1 MARVADRESSQI
13 GDAGV
18 GSPIVV
24 GHGWREGSSSL
35 RSMSFTVCGANGDGD
50 GLLRG
55 GQRREVAVQ
64 GGSDFSRIGGASGEA
79 AGGNGGPSSRLLVE

>member
-1 MARVADRESSQI
+1 
-13 GDAGV
+13 
-18 GSPIVV
+18 
-24 GHGWREGSSSL
+24 
-35 RSMSFTVCGANGDGD
+35 MSFTVCGANGDGD

-79 AGGNGGPSSRLLVE
+79 AGGDGGPSSRLLVE